1 MQYITEN
8 MISPLK
14 DLKIETQKSFTKL
27 CPVYLLINW
36 IILKGKKNIK
46 RNEQLWMPLIKLN
59 QPNIIKKISSKE
71 LITFLKFVI
80 LFILLLISY
89 KLYYC
94 I

>member
-46 RNEQLWMPLIKLN
+46 RNEQLWMPLIK
-59 QPNIIKKISSKE
+59 
-71 LITFLKFVI
+71 
-80 LFILLLISY
+80 
-89 KLYYC
+89 
-94 I
+94 